1 MPRLRMAVDALRKN
15 NELCCFFWNMA
26 VIEYFIGF
34 WLIDLMKTRSLF
46 HVRLEIVSSIQF
58 SPMEV
63 GGTFSHRF

>member
-1 MPRLRMAVDALRKN
+1 MHEALRKN
-15 NELCCFFWNMA
+15 TERIVSFFGTWRLS
-26 VIEYFIGF
+26 ILLDF